1 MKEDRRITNA
11 IDEDEKEN
19 VESEAF
25 RRANQ
30 HEQTDVDI
38 LELSTIEED
47 WRAAR
52 ASHEDEKENVRT
64 EEFRDEILDFIVMKN
79 VSMRFFNEVLVFCQS
94 LKIRW

>member
-47 WRAAR
+47 
-52 ASHEDEKENVRT
+52 
-64 EEFRDEILDFIVMKN
+64 
-79 VSMRFFNEVLVFCQS
+79 
-94 LKIRW
+94 